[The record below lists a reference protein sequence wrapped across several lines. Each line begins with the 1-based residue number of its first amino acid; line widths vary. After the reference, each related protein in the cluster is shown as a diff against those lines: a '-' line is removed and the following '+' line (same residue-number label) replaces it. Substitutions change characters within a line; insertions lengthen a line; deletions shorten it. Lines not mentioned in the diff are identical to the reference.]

1 MTFSIVGFDPETGDV
16 GVAVASKFPAVGAV
30 VPWLEAGVGA
40 VATQSF
46 VNARYGPDG
55 LDLLRSGEDPT
66 TACGMLTAADDQRAV
81 RQLGMVDCQGGAAT
95 FTGDECLDWAGGVV
109 GTGVAIQGNI
119 LAGPQVVAAMEE
131 AWLATAGAPLLERL
145 MAALLAGDLAGGDRR
160 GRQSASVHVKRKGA
174 GYGGATDQLV
184 DLRVDDHVD
193 PVPELQRLIDIHTM
207 LFGSTPES
215 EWVVVDEAIA
225 EKIRAALR
233 AEGTSVAAAGA
244 WDDLLEAAL
253 LSWVIN
259 ENLDERW
266 SSGNRIDPVVLDYL
280 LTM

>member
-16 GVAVASKFPAVGAV
+16 GIAVASKFPAVGAV
-30 VPWLEAGVGA
+30 VPWLEAGVGG

-55 LDLLRSGEDPT
+55 LDLLRSGEAPT
-66 TACGMLTAADDQRAV
+66 TAADLLTAADDQREI

-119 LAGPQVVAAMEE
+119 LAGPQVVAAMDE

-145 MAALLAGDLAGGDRR
+145 MAALLAGDRAGGDRR
-160 GRQSASVHVKRKGA
+160 GRQSASIHVKRKGA

-193 PVPELQRLIDIHTM
+193 PVPELQRLIDIHTL

-215 EWVVVDEAIA
+215 EWVDIDEVVA

-233 AEGTSVAAAGA
+233 AVGNNIAATGP
-244 WDDLLEAAL
+244 WDTVLEAAL

-266 SSGNRIDPVVLDYL
+266 SSGDRIDPVVLNHL
-280 LTM
+280 LS